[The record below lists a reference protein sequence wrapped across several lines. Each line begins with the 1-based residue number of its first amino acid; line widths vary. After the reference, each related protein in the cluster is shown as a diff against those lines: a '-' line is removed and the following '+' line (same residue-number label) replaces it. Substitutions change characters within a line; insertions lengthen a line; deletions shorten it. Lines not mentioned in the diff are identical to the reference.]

1 MKHNWEK
8 SISDEDTEASE
19 GRLVKAVA
27 EALMADVRALREIA
41 DDSDDT
47 AGIVASIVL
56 EEMMQRPANEVK
68 TKSTLTRTLPRQI
81 LMPVMGSYKLA
92 AHILSNAFAS
102 SPTPETELKQA
113 IADSST
119 GSFAEVRKDILT
131 NEDDNGITVAVKLI
145 RLPNAIEN
153 WRKTNKRLEREIKVW
168 TGLGHPNIV
177 HLLGTAVDPTGSPKL
192 ASPAM
197 ISPWME
203 NGNLM
208 RFLKRENPSLQKR
221 LRLLRDVVAGLTYR
235 QCTGSNMFTS
245 VLIAAVHSKG
255 IIHGDLTGTNIMID
269 DTYNARLSD
278 FGLSAVKTASEGTS
292 YWSSTVGGAIRWRAP
307 ELLPPFP
314 LDDNNNMEDVPDI
327 TAACDIFSFGNVMLH
342 VRLNQLTSNFSH

>member
-27 EALMADVRALREIA
+27 EALMADVRVLREIA

-56 EEMMQRPANEVK
+56 EEMMQRPANEV

-119 GSFAEVRKDILT
+119 
-131 NEDDNGITVAVKLI
+131 
-145 RLPNAIEN
+145 
-153 WRKTNKRLEREIKVW
+153 
-168 TGLGHPNIV
+168 
-177 HLLGTAVDPTGSPKL
+177 
-192 ASPAM
+192 
-197 ISPWME
+197 
-203 NGNLM
+203 
-208 RFLKRENPSLQKR
+208 
-221 LRLLRDVVAGLTYR
+221 
-235 QCTGSNMFTS
+235 
-245 VLIAAVHSKG
+245 
-255 IIHGDLTGTNIMID
+255 
-269 DTYNARLSD
+269 
-278 FGLSAVKTASEGTS
+278 
-292 YWSSTVGGAIRWRAP
+292 
-307 ELLPPFP
+307 
-314 LDDNNNMEDVPDI
+314 
-327 TAACDIFSFGNVMLH
+327 
-342 VRLNQLTSNFSH
+342 